1 MYKYNFHP
9 VFLENKCVN
18 YIISFIHKKFHAH
31 DINEFLSNN
40 NVIIRSGNLCSQNA
54 LRKIGIY
61 AINRISLGIGINDRD
76 IQNLDEAMGKIA
88 G

>member
-1 MYKYNFHP
+1 M
-9 VFLENKCVN
+9 
-18 YIISFIHKKFHAH
+18 
-31 DINEFLSNN
+31 
-40 NVIIRSGNLCSQNA
+40 IIRSGNLCSQNA